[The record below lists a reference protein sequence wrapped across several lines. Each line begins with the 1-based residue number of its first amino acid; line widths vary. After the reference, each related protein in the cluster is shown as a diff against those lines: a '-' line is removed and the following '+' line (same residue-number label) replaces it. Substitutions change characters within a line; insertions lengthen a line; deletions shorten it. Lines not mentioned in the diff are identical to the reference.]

1 MNSEMPDKPN
11 QELDKIDKQVMRLLS
26 KRLNIINSGAS
37 HGLQE
42 HNRIGM
48 YIGSQDRLSLRR
60 QLQLNRMCHIM
71 SVDSKTL
78 NLKSTPS
85 EVIHAIAKRPLV
97 IAGPCAIESEEQINT
112 ISSELRAQGVK
123 FLRGGAFKPRTS
135 PDSFQGRGLTGLV
148 WMKKAAVKNKQ
159 YVVSEVMDSFQ
170 LDLCYD
176 LIDVIQ
182 IGSRNMASYSFLKYV
197 GKATAEDKKPII
209 LKRGFGAT
217 VNEFIK
223 AAEYIIREG
232 NPNVILCLR
241 GIRTF
246 EQADSVFR
254 NTPDLMD
261 AIEIKEK
268 SRLPVI
274 FDPSHSSGDRKYVE
288 AFSKAAL
295 CVGFDGLI
303 IECHNSPDDA
313 FVDGKQSITFGQLR
327 RIMSCIK

>member
-1 MNSEMPDKPN
+1 MNSEMPDNPN
-11 QELDKIDKQVMRLLS
+11 QELEEVDKQIINLLN
-26 KRLNIINSGAS
+26 KRFNIINSRAS
-37 HGLQE
+37 HYVQE
-42 HNRIGM
+42 KNKMGMNAENQNCLSPRQQIQLKRIC
-48 YIGSQDRLSLRR
+48 DL
-60 QLQLNRMCHIM
+60 M
-71 SVDSKTL
+71 SVHSNKLSVNSSPGDI
-78 NLKSTPS
+78 
-85 EVIHAIAKRPLV
+85 IHAIAKRPLV
-97 IAGPCAIESEEQINT
+97 IAGPCAVESEKQINA
-112 ISSELRAQGVK
+112 ISKELREQGVK

-135 PDSFQGRGLTGLV
+135 PHSFQGRGLTGLM
-148 WMKKAAVKNKQ
+148 WMKRAAAKNKQ
-159 YVVSEVMDSFQ
+159 YVVSEVMDSYQ

-182 IGSRNMASYSFLKYV
+182 IGSRNMSSYSFLKYV
-197 GKATAEDKKPII
+197 GKVTAEDKKPII

-217 VNEFIK
+217 VNELIN

-261 AIEIKEK
+261 LIEIKEK
-268 SRLPVI
+268 SKLPVI

-288 AFSKAAL
+288 AFSKTAL
-295 CVGFDGLI
+295 NVGFDGLI

-313 FVDGKQSITFGQLR
+313 LVDGKQSITFSQLK
-327 RIMSCIK
+327 RIMSNIK